1 MEDATGPC
9 AFYNQCSRHRLRQG
23 GEGIVISQ
31 TMRSRVGAWLLVA
44 LSALSGCAAYDRSS
58 LAANGPGSDLPAAD
72 ATTFREAQDA
82 LIIQLVKASKPPST
96 SGLTNQPTTE
106 DLRFRAT
113 DDVSWDMVIRA
124 GMDYADVRCESYL
137 HALYRL
143 DRDRKTAVTQT
154 GLLGGATAGV
164 QAALGKAAK
173 EVAIVAILFGLAS
186 STIDNV
192 ASNLLYELEPSSVR
206 TLVKAQQSQYRA
218 NLGTGYKDRPAAMT
232 ALRGYALLCVPAS
245 IESEVNLAV
254 RRTQP
259 ETRPGDPAKGQPPVV
274 TNSTIAVN
282 TTSFGTDD
290 ASAKLN
296 AFVNPGGRMNE
307 INEKRLVAFIAAKG
321 LTVGGEP
328 ISTTQFIKSAEYAA
342 QRREAVS
349 ALGL

>member
-1 MEDATGPC
+1 MMTRT
-9 AFYNQCSRHRLRQG
+9 FK
-23 GEGIVISQ
+23 SQ
-31 TMRSRVGAWLLVA
+31 AAAWLLVA
-44 LSALSGCAAYDRSS
+44 LSVLPGCAAYDRSS
-58 LAANGPGSDLPAAD
+58 LAASGPGSDLPAAD

-82 LIIQLVKASKPPST
+82 LIIQLVKAAKPPAT
-96 SGLTNQPTTE
+96 AGLVNQLGEE
-106 DLRFRAT
+106 DLKFT
-113 DDVSWDMVIRA
+113 VTNDVSWDMVIRA

-173 EVAIVAILFGLAS
+173 EVAIVAILFGLTS

-206 TLVKAQQSQYRA
+206 TLVKAQQAQYRA
-218 NLGTGYKDRPAAMT
+218 SLGTGYRDRPAAMT

-259 ETRPGDPAKGQPPVV
+259 ETKPGDPAKGQPPVV
-274 TNSTIAVN
+274 TNSLIAVN
-282 TTSFGTDD
+282 TTTFAPDD

-296 AFVNPGGRMNE
+296 AFVNPGGVMNAA
-307 INEKRLVAFIAAKG
+307 NEKKLLDFMSGNGVTGVSTVFFINSPKFVE
-321 LTVGGEP
+321 L
-328 ISTTQFIKSAEYAA
+328 
-342 QRREAVS
+342 RRRAVTS
-349 ALGL
+349 FNL